1 MKKWNKIII
10 DRSNKITKVNKLK
23 NFKDFSEEMGGYDV
37 NEYYKNKKSFFE
49 FYFRGKY
56 IIWSNYLKSNINP
69 ITKTLSISSGNGIN
83 EVSLISNNFDITC
96 SDLEIPQCYEALK
109 KLFGHF
115 DYLKLNILKDKISL
129 KDTISIEFDN
139 IYSISACYIFS
150 DQNLEKFF
158 INVHKMLKKNGI
170 LILDFGGG
178 EDNLTS
184 FFFIDIYL
192 VIEAYLIY
200 YLSKIFNKKIGFKF
214 DNNFG
219 YKRKNREIKKFAK
232 KFGFEFIDIK
242 EYDYLTELQRS
253 ILIRKIIEYFPFSKK
268 VFASLGKMIPYIR
281 MFKFKKI

>member
-49 FYFRGKY
+49 FYFRGRY

-69 ITKTLSISSGNGIN
+69 ITKTLSISSGNGIS
-83 EVSLISNNFDITC
+83 EVSLISNNFNIIC
-96 SDLEIPQCYEALK
+96 SDLQIPQCYEASK

-115 DYLKLNILKDKISL
+115 NYLKLNILKDN
-129 KDTISIEFDN
+129 ISIEFDN
-139 IYSISACYIFS
+139 IYSISTCYIFS
-150 DQNLEKFF
+150 DKNLEKFF

-200 YLSKIFNKKIGFKF
+200 YLSKRTLNKIDLVNFNRI
-214 DNNFG
+214 
-219 YKRKNREIKKFAK
+219 NRNERPDQDF
-232 KFGFEFIDIK
+232 
-242 EYDYLTELQRS
+242 
-253 ILIRKIIEYFPFSKK
+253 
-268 VFASLGKMIPYIR
+268 
-281 MFKFKKI
+281 

>member
-1 MKKWNKIII
+1 MKKWNQIII
-10 DRSNKITKVNKLK
+10 DRSNKITKVNKPK

-37 NEYYKNKKSFFE
+37 NEYYKSKKSFFE
-49 FYFRGKY
+49 FYFHGRY
-56 IIWSNYLKSNINP
+56 VIWSNYLKSSINP
-69 ITKTLSISSGNGIN
+69 FTKTLSIASGNGIN
-83 EVSLISNNFDITC
+83 ELDLISNNFNIIC
-96 SDLEIPQCYEALK
+96 SDLEIPQCYEASK

-115 DYLKLNILKDKISL
+115 NYLKLNILKDI
-129 KDTISIEFDN
+129 INIEFDN
-139 IYSISACYIFS
+139 IYSIGACYIFS

-170 LILDFGGG
+170 LILDFGGS

-214 DNNFG
+214 DSNFG

-232 KFGFEFIDIK
+232 NFGFEFIDIK

-253 ILIRKIIEYFPFSKK
+253 PLIRKIIEYFPLSKK
-268 VFASLGKMIPYIR
+268 IFASLGKMIPYIR